1 MAVIVEPKTE
11 IALEIVEQYGLRKIR
26 VLEAQAGYRNQI
38 FPISAEG
45 KDICLAIYK
54 NEPGILCR
62 IRSANAIS
70 NYLAANGFP
79 ARKNA
84 DPRIIRIQAKNS
96 TRFASL
102 YEYLP
107 GAVIPWEAYTRARL
121 KLSGSAMARMHLL
134 LKDFPID
141 GLPAVETELL
151 LTASRMTRYFMDGG
165 VKNAMAGKL
174 DIRFS
179 EELINR
185 YAAIIRAA
193 RRLPGRQPLH
203 MDFVRGNILFSGP
216 NDDLSITGIID
227 FEKAAAGH
235 RSFDVARSLAFLY
248 ADSKYKTHKQV
259 HKSFLVSGYIRGGG
273 KLDKVVFKKDGVP
286 IDLLESLMEF
296 FWMHDF
302 YKFLKHNPYK
312 DLHGNEHYIRTAEI
326 LLKRGLLSPAGGI
339 VPKNVKVG

>member
-1 MAVIVEPKTE
+1 MEVIVEPKTE
-11 IALEIVEQYGLRKIR
+11 IALEIAEQYGLRKIR

-45 KDICLAIYK
+45 KEICLAIYK
-54 NEPGILCR
+54 DEPGILGR

-70 NYLAANGFP
+70 NYLAAKGFP

-84 DPRIIRIQAKNS
+84 DPRIIRIKAKNS
-96 TRFASL
+96 TRYASL
-102 YEYLP
+102 YEYLR
-107 GAVIPWEAYTRARL
+107 GTVIPWEAYTRAHL

-151 LTASRMTRYFMDGG
+151 LTASRMSRYFMDGG
-165 VKNAMAGKL
+165 VKNAMASKL
-174 DIRFS
+174 NVRFS
-179 EELINR
+179 DALINR

-193 RRLPGRQPLH
+193 RRLPDRQPLH

-216 NDDLSITGIID
+216 NDNLSITGIID
-227 FEKAAAGH
+227 FEKSAGGH
-235 RSFDVARSLAFLY
+235 RTFDVARSLAFLY

-259 HKSFLVSGYIRGGG
+259 YKSFLISGYVRGGG
-273 KLDKVVFKKDGVP
+273 KLDKVVFKIDGEP
-286 IDLLESLMEF
+286 IDLLESLVEF
-296 FWMHDF
+296 FWLHDI
-302 YKFLKHNPYK
+302 YKFLKHNPYE
-312 DLHGNEHYIRTAEI
+312 DLHGNEHYLRTAEI

>member
-1 MAVIVEPKTE
+1 MAVMVEPKTE
-11 IALEIVEQYGLRKIR
+11 MALEIAEQYGLRKAR
-26 VLEAQAGYRNQI
+26 VLEAQAGYRSRI

-54 NEPGILCR
+54 NEPGILGR
-62 IRSANAIS
+62 IKSANAMS
-70 NYLAANGFP
+70 NNLAAKGFP

-84 DPRIIRIQAKNS
+84 DPRIIRIKAKNS
-96 TRFASL
+96 TRYASL

-107 GAVIPWEAYTRARL
+107 GTVIPWEAYTRAHL

-134 LKDFPID
+134 LKGYPID
-141 GLPAVETELL
+141 GLPAVETELIL
-151 LTASRMTRYFMDGG
+151 IAKRMSRYFMDGG
-165 VKNAMAGKL
+165 VKNAMASRL
-174 DIRFS
+174 NLSFS
-179 EELINR
+179 DELINR

-193 RRLPGRQPLH
+193 RRLPDRQPLH

-227 FEKAAAGH
+227 FEKAAVGH

-248 ADSKYKTHKQV
+248 SDSKYKTHEQV
-259 HKSFLVSGYIRGGG
+259 HKSFLISGYIRGGG
-273 KLDKVVFKKDGVP
+273 KLSKVVFKKDGVP

-296 FWMHDF
+296 FWLHDF
-302 YKFLKHNPYK
+302 YKFLKHNPYQ
-312 DLHGNEHYIRTAEI
+312 DLHGNEHYLWTAEI

>member
-11 IALEIVEQYGLRKIR
+11 MALEIARQYGLRKIQIF
-26 VLEAQAGYRNQI
+26 EAQGGYRNQI
-38 FPISAEG
+38 FPLSAEG
-45 KDICLAIYK
+45 KEICLAIYK
-54 NEPGILCR
+54 DEPGILGK

-79 ARKNA
+79 ARKTA
-84 DPRIIRIQAKNS
+84 DTRIIRIQAKNS
-96 TRFASL
+96 RRYASL

-107 GAVIPWEAYTRARL
+107 GAVIPWEAYTRAHL

-134 LKDFPID
+134 LKELPIER
-141 GLPAVETELL
+141 LPAVETELL
-151 LTASRMTRYFMDGG
+151 LSASRMSRYFSDDG

-193 RRLPGRQPLH
+193 RRLPDRQPLH
-203 MDFVRGNILFSGP
+203 MDFVRGNILFSGL
-216 NDDLSITGIID
+216 NDNLSISGIID

-248 ADSKYKTHKQV
+248 ADSKYKTQNQV
-259 HKSFLVSGYIRGGG
+259 YKSFLISGYIRGGG
-273 KLDKVVFKKDGVP
+273 KLDKVVFKKDGEP

-296 FWMHDF
+296 FWLHDF
-302 YKFLKHNPYK
+302 YKFLKHNPYE
-312 DLHGNEHYIRTAEI
+312 DLRGNEHYIRTAEI
-326 LLKRGLLSPAGGI
+326 LLKHGLLSPAGGI